1 MWSLL
6 IKVASM
12 GKGALVV
19 SVAAGAVM
27 VSNAELSTKVH
38 DNPPAITAPATTTE
52 TPGLAVT
59 PPKAPAVHN
68 TRPTSEPKTEK
79 KPEPKPEN
87 KTEPKTEPAPENK
100 TEQGKGHDLD
110 HGLIKECVEKY
121 LALRAKGDDAT
132 AGERQSTEAVCKA
145 ALAATGLTSAE
156 FWAKFGPHA
165 DTTAPKTEPI
175 AAATLEHWIREC
187 VTQYRLK
194 TANASETCK
203 KAIALSGLTSAEFA
217 AKYLHLTTGGDAPRT
232 ATQKPVLPVTT
243 VAPVT
248 NAAEAAQL
256 IAKCQQLYA
265 AVIAK
270 TSTDTRAVSE
280 ACGAA
285 ARATGLSSADFWA
298 KYLPA
303 RT

>member
-19 SVAAGAVM
+19 SVAASAAL
-27 VSNAELSTKVH
+27 VSNAGLSTQIH
-38 DNPPAITAPATTTE
+38 DTPPAITAPATTTE

-68 TRPTSEPKTEK
+68 TKPTGEP
-79 KPEPKPEN
+79 
-87 KTEPKTEPAPENK
+87 KTEPKTENKPEPKTEPKNENK
-100 TEQGKGHDLD
+100 TEEGKGHDED

-132 AGERQSTEAVCKA
+132 VGERQSTEAVCKA

-165 DTTAPKTEPI
+165 DTTAPKTEPT

-217 AKYLHLTTGGDAPRT
+217 AKYLHLTTGGDTTPT
-232 ATQKPVLPVTT
+232 ATQKPVPPVT

-248 NAAEAAQL
+248 NTAEAAQL

-270 TSTDTRAVSE
+270 TSTDTHAVSE

-285 ARATGLSSADFWA
+285 ARATGLTSADFWA
-298 KYLPA
+298 KYMPA